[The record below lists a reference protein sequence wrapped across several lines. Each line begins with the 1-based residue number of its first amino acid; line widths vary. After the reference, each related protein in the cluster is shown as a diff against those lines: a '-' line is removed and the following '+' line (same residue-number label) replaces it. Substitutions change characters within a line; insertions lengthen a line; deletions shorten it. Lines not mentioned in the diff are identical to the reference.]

1 MDKVQYIMA
10 EMKIRNLPVL
20 KDGAIHGILTLGDV
34 SDHYF
39 RYRQRGGEGSVL
51 GCCEI
56 NTGNAAVG

>member
-20 KDGAIHGILTLGDV
+20 KDGAIHGIITLGDV

-39 RYRQRGGEGSVL
+39 RYRHKRRGEGGV
-51 GCCEI
+51 
-56 NTGNAAVG
+56 